1 MGLLMVNKDSKV
13 SNLVKLNNQFKTNS
27 LLSLDSKGN
36 NSRHK
41 TNNLVKFNSQL
52 KTNSL
57 VSLLTKSNHLLSNK
71 HPFRIQ
77 NLVSLSNLLGKI
89 K

>member
-1 MGLLMVNKDSKV
+1 MVNKDSKV
-13 SNLVKLNNQFKTNS
+13 SNLVKHNNRFKTNS
-27 LLSLDSKGN
+27 LLSLDSKDN

-52 KTNSL
+52 KANSL
-57 VSLLTKSNHLLSNK
+57 VSLLAKSNHLLSNK
-71 HPFRIQ
+71 HQFKIQ
-77 NLVSLSNLLGKI
+77 NLVSLSNLLVRI